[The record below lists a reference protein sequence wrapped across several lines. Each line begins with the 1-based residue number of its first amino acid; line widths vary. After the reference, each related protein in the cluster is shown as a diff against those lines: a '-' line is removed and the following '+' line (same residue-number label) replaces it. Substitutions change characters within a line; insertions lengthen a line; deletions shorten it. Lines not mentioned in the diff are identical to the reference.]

1 MDPGIPIDPM
11 QFLKKTEINC
21 IGSIFLVA
29 KRSSKLMFLGA
40 MHAMLVETNW
50 AVGWEDGMK
59 DL

>member
-11 QFLKKTEINC
+11 QFFKKTEINC

-40 MHAMLVETNW
+40 MHAMLVETN
-50 AVGWEDGMK
+50 
-59 DL
+59 